1 MTHGFEPIAQKMTA
15 GTELEDHFSTGHSH
29 EEEERGRQARELRKK
44 KASRW
49 KRLFHRN

>member
-29 EEEERGRQARELRKK
+29 EEEERARQMDELRDKK
-44 KASRW
+44 PSLW
-49 KRLFHRN
+49 KRLFRRA